1 MMYEYIIQIILGL
14 ITGAFLG
21 ITGIA
26 PTGLVLI
33 LLEYFKIGEYKK
45 NLGAILLINM
55 FPITIGSV
63 YEFYKAKKINYEL
76 GIILLGTVILGSY
89 IGSKIV
95 VGNGFNLSLKQSKY
109 ITSLLGFV
117 IFILFFNSAYY
128 ERN

>member
-1 MMYEYIIQIILGL
+1 MYEYIIQIILGL

-55 FPITIGSV
+55 FPLTLGSV

-76 GIILLGTVILGSY
+76 GIILLGTVMLGSY
-89 IGSKIV
+89 IGSKMV
-95 VGNGFNLSLKQSKY
+95 VGNGFTLSLKQSKY
-109 ITSLLGFV
+109 ITSLLGLF

>member
-1 MMYEYIIQIILGL
+1 MFEYIIELILGL

-33 LLEYFKIGEYKK
+33 LLEYFKIGEYKS
-45 NLGAILLINM
+45 NLGAILLLNL
-55 FPITIGSV
+55 FPLTIGSV

-76 GIILLGTVILGSY
+76 GIILLITVILGSY

-95 VGNGFNLSLKQSKY
+95 VGSGFKLSVKQIKY

-117 IFILFFNSAYY
+117 IFILFLNSAYY
-128 ERN
+128 EVN